1 MLEQLLLLYLTAQ
14 TNHIALPYEVYTL
27 QGYKNTFNS
36 LQAYEDDKHLKS
48 LSRIVRPR
56 NPYSNVRNALIK
68 FNKMWHPQSRIDVI
82 AIRNVRKIKAL
93 HQ

>member
-1 MLEQLLLLYLTAQ
+1 M
-14 TNHIALPYEVYTL
+14 ILPYEVYTL

-56 NPYSNVRNALIK
+56 NPYSNLRNALIK
-68 FNKMWHPQSRIDVI
+68 FNKMWHPQTRNDLVAI
-82 AIRNVRKIKAL
+82 AKARKLINLHIQQHKARMI
-93 HQ
+93 